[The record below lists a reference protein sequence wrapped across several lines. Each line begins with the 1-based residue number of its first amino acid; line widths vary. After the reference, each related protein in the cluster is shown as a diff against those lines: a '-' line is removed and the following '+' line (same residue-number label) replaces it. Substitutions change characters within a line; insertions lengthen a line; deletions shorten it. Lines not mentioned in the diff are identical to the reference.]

1 MRSRKLT
8 HDGAKINKLFEQE
21 TANAKWGHSKLMRH
35 AEPAGKEQ
43 ATRHVREACGVVL
56 ASAVGL
62 DPSQIDARGGA
73 RRKQQVHLRTRHG
86 HSHGG
91 TGGRWA
97 QTQLKG
103 RAYFCVECRLL
114 GRTDRVS
121 RPKRRAV
128 VACLCALEARLRRD
142 LGRRC
147 LGLLGAWR
155 HVASTRHRVH
165 IRLRQHEWGDDQRR
179 LAWWPGRGRLGRD
192 QRGAVGLEV
201 VDGVLLEG
209 ERPAPRLNLTRRDG
223 TR

>member
-1 MRSRKLT
+1 MRNGDIRSSCVMRSGK
-8 HDGAKINKLFEQE
+8 GAGD
-21 TANAKWGHSKLMRH
+21 ASCPRSMR
-35 AEPAGKEQ
+35 
-43 ATRHVREACGVVL
+43 CGVGKC
-56 ASAVGL
+56 SRPRSIT
-62 DPSQIDARGGA
+62 DRRA
-73 RRKQQVHLRTRHG
+73 RRCAAEAAGPPANKARPFSWRHRL
-86 HSHGG
+86 
-91 TGGRWA
+91 RWA

-103 RAYFCVECRLL
+103 RAYFCVERRLL

-155 HVASTRHRVH
+155 HVASARHRVR

-192 QRGAVGLEV
+192 ERGAVGLEV

-209 ERPAPRLNLTRRDG
+209 ERPAPRLNLARRDG